1 MTTVELIDVTKSYG
15 GSTVV
20 DGLDLTLADGSLTV
34 LVGPSGCGKS
44 TTLRIAAGLESADR
58 GTVRI
63 GDRDVTSAAPRERD
77 VAMVFQ
83 NYALYPNLTVAGN
96 IAFPLRNAGAGKAEA
111 AERAREAA
119 ERVGIAALLDRKPR
133 QLSGGQQQRVAIA
146 RALVRTPSVF
156 LFDEPLSNLDAKL
169 RVELRSEIR
178 RLQQEL
184 GITALYVTH
193 DQEEAMTIAD
203 QLVVLDSGRIAQ
215 RGTPEEL
222 YRAPANTFVAGFI
235 GSPSMNLVPGRIQG
249 GVFTADGVTWSAPGV
264 AQGEVTFG
272 VRPEDLLVEPGG
284 VDRGDRGERSDGGM
298 DRGEARVE
306 LVELLGPRYVII
318 VKAGPRRLTAVVE
331 ASSVAD
337 WSRVPAP
344 GDAVTVRVRAGREH
358 LFDGATGRRLP
369 D

>member
-1 MTTVELIDVTKSYG
+1 MSTVELSGITKTYG
-15 GSTVV
+15 GTAVV
-20 DGLDLTLADGSLTV
+20 DGLDLTLPDGSLTV

-44 TTLRIAAGLESADR
+44 TTLRITAGLETADG

-63 GDRDVTSAAPRERD
+63 DGRDVTGAAPRERD

-83 NYALYPNLTVAGN
+83 NYALYPQLSVAGN
-96 IAFPLRNAGAGKAEA
+96 IAFPLRNAGVGKAEA
-111 AERAREAA
+111 AQRARAA
-119 ERVGIAALLDRKPR
+119 AVRVGIEDLLTRKPR

-203 QLVVLDSGRIAQ
+203 QLVVLNAGRIAQ

-222 YRAPANTFVAGFI
+222 YRTPADTFVAGFI
-235 GSPSMNLVPGRIQG
+235 GSPGTNLVDGTTRD
-249 GVFTADGVTWSAPGV
+249 GVFEVDGLSWPVPAAV
-264 AQGEVTFG
+264 AGAVTFG
-272 VRPEDLLVEPGG
+272 VRPEDLIVAP
-284 VDRGDRGERSDGGM
+284 DADGH
-298 DRGEARVE
+298 ARVD
-306 LVELLGPRYVII
+306 LVELLGPRYVVI
-318 VKAGPRRLTAVVE
+318 VKVGERRLTAVIE
-331 ASSVAD
+331 ASVVAA
-337 WSRVPAP
+337 WPAVPQP
-344 GDAVTVRVRAGREH
+344 GDRVRVQVRPGREH
-358 LFDGATGRRLP
+358 LFDAATGARL
-369 D
+369 

>member
-1 MTTVELIDVTKSYG
+1 VTVVEIESITKSFDG
-15 GSTVV
+15 PAVV
-20 DGLDLTLADGSLTV
+20 DGLDLTLEDGSLTV

-44 TTLRIAAGLESADR
+44 TTLRIVAGLESADA

-63 GDRDVTSAAPRERD
+63 GGRDVTRATPRERD

-96 IAFPLRNAGAGKAEA
+96 IAFPLRNSGVGKADA

-119 ERVGIAALLDRKPR
+119 ERVGIAPLLDRKPR

-169 RVELRSEIR
+169 RIELRSEIR

-203 QLVVLDSGRIAQ
+203 QLVVLDSGRIVQ

-222 YRAPANTFVAGFI
+222 YRRPANTFVAGFI
-235 GSPSMNLVPGRIQG
+235 GSPSTNLLPGRLSG
-249 GVFTADGVTWSAPGV
+249 GFFKADGLVWQAPAGPDRDVTL
-264 AQGEVTFG
+264 G
-272 VRPEDLLVEPGG
+272 VRPEDLLVEPAR
-284 VDRGDRGERSDGGM
+284 DDGDG
-298 DRGEARVE
+298 RVE
-306 LVELLGPRYVII
+306 LVELLGPRYVLI
-318 VKAGPRRLTAVVE
+318 VKAGSHRLTAVVE
-331 ASSVAD
+331 AASVAG
-337 WSRVPAP
+337 WATAPAP
-344 GDAVTVRVRAGREH
+344 GDAVSVSVRPGRAH
-358 LFDGATGRRLP
+358 LFDGSTGERIPLE
-369 D
+369 

>member
-1 MTTVELIDVTKSYG
+1 VTVVEIESITKSFDG
-15 GSTVV
+15 PAVV
-20 DGLDLTLADGSLTV
+20 DGLNLTLEDGSLTV

-44 TTLRIAAGLESADR
+44 TTLRIVAGLESADA

-63 GDRDVTSAAPRERD
+63 GGRDVTRATPRERD

-96 IAFPLRNAGAGKAEA
+96 IAFPLRNSGVGKADA

-119 ERVGIAALLDRKPR
+119 ERVGIAPLLDRKPR

-169 RVELRSEIR
+169 RIELRSEIR

-203 QLVVLDSGRIAQ
+203 QLVVLDSGRIVQ

-222 YRAPANTFVAGFI
+222 YRRPANTFVAGFI
-235 GSPSMNLVPGRIQG
+235 GSPSTNLLPGRLSG
-249 GVFTADGVTWSAPGV
+249 GFFKADGLVWQAPAGPDRDF
-264 AQGEVTFG
+264 TLG
-272 VRPEDLLVEPGG
+272 VRPEDLLVEPA
-284 VDRGDRGERSDGGM
+284 GDDGDGT
-298 DRGEARVE
+298 VE
-306 LVELLGPRYVII
+306 VVELLGPRYVLI
-318 VKAGPRRLTAVVE
+318 VKAGSHRLTAVVE
-331 ASSVAD
+331 AASVAG
-337 WSRVPAP
+337 WATAPAP
-344 GDAVTVRVRAGREH
+344 GDAVSVSVRPGRAH
-358 LFDGATGRRLP
+358 LFDGSTGERIPLE
-369 D
+369 

>member
-1 MTTVELIDVTKSYG
+1 VSIVELDGIAKAFDGT
-15 GSTVV
+15 TVV
-20 DGLDLTLADGSLTV
+20 DDLNLRLEDGSLTV

-44 TTLRIAAGLESADR
+44 TTLRIVAGLESADR
-58 GTVRI
+58 GAVRI
-63 GDRDVTSAAPRERD
+63 DGNDVSAATPRERD

-83 NYALYPNLTVAGN
+83 NYALYPQLTVAGN
-96 IAFPLRNAGAGKAEA
+96 IAFPLRNAGVAKGEA

-119 ERVGIAALLDRKPR
+119 ERVGIAQLLDRKPR

-203 QLVVLDSGRIAQ
+203 QLVVLNEGRIAQ

-222 YRAPANTFVAGFI
+222 YRSPANTFVAGFI
-235 GSPSMNLVPGRIQG
+235 GSPSANLVSGRLTD
-249 GVFTADGVTWSAPGV
+249 GVFEADGLVWPGPAGSDRDVTI
-264 AQGEVTFG
+264 G
-272 VRPEDLLVEPGG
+272 VRPEDLLVEPA
-284 VDRGDRGERSDGGM
+284 GDADGN
-298 DRGEARVE
+298 ATVE
-306 LVELLGPRYVII
+306 LVELLGPRYVVI
-318 VKAGPRRLTAVVE
+318 VLVGSRRLTAVAE
-331 ASSVAD
+331 AATVAA
-337 WSRVPAP
+337 WGAAP
-344 GDAVTVRVRAGREH
+344 KKGNPVTVRIRPGRAH
-358 LFDGATGRRLP
+358 AFDGSTGERIGIA
-369 D
+369 